1 MKDFVLGTIRGM
13 GFARYVCNT
22 NEKLA
27 INRTIN
33 KNLKEEEPNEK
44 NISCISYLNTAF
56 IYDRL

>member
-1 MKDFVLGTIRGM
+1 M
-13 GFARYVCNT
+13 GFARRVCNT
-22 NEKLA
+22 KAKLA

-33 KNLKEEEPNEK
+33 KNLTEEDPNEK